1 MLNENQIYDNYIDG
15 ITKVGRATI
24 LLGMLATLAPALLMT
39 FYFGYNPGISAIIAG
54 AVCQISVSGAFWFSE
69 PISYY
74 PIVGRAGLYM
84 GFLSGNMVNLRIPA
98 AIAAQQG
105 SGQPAGT
112 NKGSIMGTIGI
123 GVSIWVAAIFLTLS
137 IIAGEA
143 LLSKV
148 PASFM
153 TVLSLIIPAL
163 FGGIFTQFAI
173 KSPKTGVF
181 ALVVCYIMMQ
191 IVKLL
196 PGNMSFLITVVAV
209 FSSIFVAKKLMDQ
222 ELKKKGVTEE

>member
-1 MLNENQIYDNYIDG
+1 MINENQIYDNYLTG
-15 ITKVGRATI
+15 ITKIGRVTM
-24 LLGMLATLAPALLMT
+24 LLGMLATLLPALLMT

-84 GFLSGNMVNLRIPA
+84 TFLSGNTVNVRIPA
-98 AIAAQQG
+98 AISAQQA
-105 SGQPAGT
+105 SGHTSGT
-112 NKGSIMGTIGI
+112 NKGSIMGTVGM
-123 GVSIWVAAIFLTLS
+123 GVSVWICAILLTLS

-143 LLSKV
+143 ILSKV

-181 ALVVCYIMMQ
+181 ALAVCYIMMQ
-191 IVKLL
+191 VVKIL
-196 PGNMSFLITVVAV
+196 PGNLSFLITVVAV
-209 FSSIFVAKKLMDQ
+209 FSSIYVAKKLMDK
-222 ELKKKGVTEE
+222 ELKKKGIEE

>member
-1 MLNENQIYDNYIDG
+1 MINENQIYDNYLTG
-15 ITKVGRATI
+15 ITKIGRATM
-24 LLGMLATLAPALLMT
+24 LLGMLATLLPALLMT

-84 GFLSGNMVNLRIPA
+84 TFLFGNTVNVRIPA
-98 AIAAQQG
+98 AISAQQA
-105 SGQPAGT
+105 SGHTSGT
-112 NKGSIMGTIGI
+112 NKGSIMGTVGM
-123 GVSIWVAAIFLTLS
+123 GVSVWVCAILLTLS

-143 LLSKV
+143 ILSKV

-181 ALVVCYIMMQ
+181 ALAVCYIMMQ
-191 IVKLL
+191 VVKIL
-196 PGNMSFLITVVAV
+196 PGNLSFLITVVAV
-209 FSSIFVAKKLMDQ
+209 FSSIYVAKKLMDK
-222 ELKKKGVTEE
+222 ELKKKGIEE